1 MNYKQKLGY
10 MFLGAVIL
18 ALGIIVGQ
26 VITPDIEAQNNGVF
40 DSITCRSLTVLDKF
54 GRDAIML
61 NTTNNNNSLTV
72 WGKTGGAIGLVAHE
86 TEGYAVVIY
95 GKDPQKQPSVRLY
108 HHVDKGSGIFI
119 QNKHGKNAI
128 VLRSNDNGNDILL
141 YDLYENLRAA
151 LISSKKVDGIAVW
164 DKAGNVKWGSPQ

>member
-1 MNYKQKLGY
+1 MNHKQKLEY
-10 MFLGAVIL
+10 MAVGAGIL
-18 ALGIIVGQ
+18 ALGIIIGQ

-95 GKDPQKQPSVRLY
+95 GKDSQKQP
-108 HHVDKGSGIFI
+108 
-119 QNKHGKNAI
+119 
-128 VLRSNDNGNDILL
+128 
-141 YDLYENLRAA
+141 
-151 LISSKKVDGIAVW
+151 
-164 DKAGNVKWGSPQ
+164 